1 MKQLITD
8 TMLMPAYAARFACI
22 GGDCEDTCCA
32 GWAVALD
39 KASFDRYQTSLDTE
53 LGPLFARHVKRNPGS
68 RSSEDYGHIELQA
81 DECQSCALLNE
92 QRLCRIYE
100 RLGETALSDTCTYYP
115 RTIHRFGALHQMTLT
130 LSCPEAARLAL
141 LHPDAFELVA
151 QEQSVTPG
159 YLGVVKARFGLSL
172 EAMEEVRTLF
182 FQVLMSQDISLAN
195 RLKVI
200 GHFCE
205 RLDEWTV
212 SKKIDLLPGLLRALE
227 QDLDS
232 GAAMAP
238 FVGQV
243 ELPDVQAQVTASF
256 LLVGRESF
264 QSPHV
269 SRVLDEVIQGLG
281 FEAQRP
287 PNGPVLVAA
296 YEDGLRKLAPA
307 LEAVP
312 WLLEHYLYNEAL
324 REIFP
329 WSQESPRRH
338 YAILVLRFAI
348 IRLMLAGRAAGRTG
362 QLTPAELAETVQVG
376 CRRYVHDMNFT
387 RQAGQAL
394 AESDWLSFER
404 LQALL

>member
-8 TMLMPAYAARFACI
+8 TMLMPAYATRFACI

-39 KASFDRYQTSLDTE
+39 KASFDRYQTSLDAE

-68 RSSEDYGHIELQA
+68 RSSEDFGHIELLA
-81 DECQSCALLNE
+81 DECHSCALLNE
-92 QRLCRIYE
+92 QKLCRIYE
-100 RLGETALSDTCTYYP
+100 RLGEQALSDTCTYYP

-141 LHPDAFELVA
+141 LDPDAFQLVG
-151 QEQSVTPG
+151 QEQGVTQG

-182 FQVLMSQDISLAN
+182 FQVLVSQDISLPN

-200 GHFCE
+200 GRFCE
-205 RLDEWTV
+205 RLHELTE
-212 SKKIDLLPGLLRALE
+212 SERADLLPALLRSLE
-227 QDLDS
+227 EDLDS

-238 FVGQV
+238 FAGQV
-243 ELPDVQAQVTASF
+243 ELPDVQAQITAPF
-256 LLVGRESF
+256 LLLGGESF

-269 SRVLDEVIQGLG
+269 RRVLDEVIQGLG
-281 FEAQRP
+281 FEAERP
-287 PNGPVLVAA
+287 PEGSALVAA
-296 YEDGLRKLAPA
+296 YEDGLRRLAPA
-307 LEAVP
+307 LEVVP
-312 WLLEHYLYNEAL
+312 WLLEHYLCNEFL

-348 IRLMLAGRAAGRTG
+348 IRLMLAGRAAGREG
-362 QLTPAELAETVQVG
+362 QLTPAELAETIQVG

-387 RQAGQAL
+387 KQAGQAL
-394 AESDWLSFER
+394 SESDWLSLER
-404 LQALL
+404 LHALL